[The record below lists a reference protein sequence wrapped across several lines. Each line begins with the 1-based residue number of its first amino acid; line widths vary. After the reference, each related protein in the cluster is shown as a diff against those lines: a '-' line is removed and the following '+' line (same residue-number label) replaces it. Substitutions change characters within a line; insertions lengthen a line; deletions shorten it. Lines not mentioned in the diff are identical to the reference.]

1 MPRCPPSTPSEGKST
16 APSWA
21 ARSRTSTSPAARR
34 RWSASCRLIYDLDE
48 AVRRNIEALR
58 RAKAAGVDS
67 MIDLTPLDLG
77 RQAPL
82 FQRVAEADTGVHI
95 VCATGVYRWVPF
107 YLFRRDIDEVAS
119 IFLHDIEHG
128 IDGTGIRAGIIKLAW
143 DFEYRLTAEG
153 PAGEGMARAGLERT
167 ARARR
172 ARARAGRRPHLVPHE
187 RGGRAGH
194 ATDGPLRRRGRR
206 PGDGHDRPHQRL
218 EEPRLRARHCAT
230 RVQHRLDR
238 FSAARGDEEI
248 ARRAQIALELAKAG
262 FAGQT
267 SLGHDASPYYRFT
280 SNVPE
285 NPDCWTAVS
294 TIELPWLLAHG
305 ASQADV
311 DAMQAGSIRRTF
323 EAAGRAKGSVL
334 PRSYRA
340 PFLPW

>member
-1 MPRCPPSTPSEGKST
+1 MSTVNTIRGPIDSAQLGRTLSHEHLTGGAAAMERVMPP
-16 APSWA
+16 
-21 ARSRTSTSPAARR
+21 
-34 RWSASCRLIYDLDE
+34 IYDLEE
-48 AVRRNIEALR
+48 AVRRNVEALR

-82 FQRVAEADTGVHI
+82 FQRIAEADTGVHI

-119 IFLHDIEHG
+119 IFLHDIERG
-128 IDGTGIRAGIIKLAW
+128 IDGTDIRAGIIKLAW

-167 ARARR
+167 ARAA
-172 ARARAGRRPHLVPHE
+172 ARAAKAGGVPISCHTNAADE
-187 RGGRAGH
+187 LGTPLMDLFEDEGIDPAMVTIGH
-194 ATDGPLRRRGRR
+194 TNDSRNLDYVLSIARRGFNV
-206 PGDGHDRPHQRL
+206 G
-218 EEPRLRARHCAT
+218 
-230 RVQHRLDR
+230 LDR

-248 ARRAQIALELAKAG
+248 ARRSQLALELAKAG

-285 NPDCWTAVS
+285 SPDCWTAVS
-294 TIELPWLLAHG
+294 TIEVPWLLAHG

-323 EAAGRAKGSVL
+323 EAAERAKG
-334 PRSYRA
+334 
-340 PFLPW
+340 